1 MQGTDMWGKLIRH
14 LLPER
19 LHKAV
24 QEGNVKRVR
33 DLIAKGCDVNG
44 RDRHGGS
51 PLFYTANKGSVDC
64 ARLLLNNGADVNF
77 RAPEGGMPLHSA
89 LLKQHTELALFL
101 MDNGADIHA
110 ATVPGVTPLHMA
122 ALGGVG
128 KVLERLIREGA
139 DVNAVTKL
147 GQSAIMFSLLG
158 LNAGTTDSSACVRML
173 FAAGADPR
181 TGTALEENLL
191 HFKEE
196 VRDIF
201 LAEIKLLAKHSEDE
215 ELRQFAQRLCDVMR
229 EAVQSPVLGKMTQA
243 EEDYLTDWWISEPVA
258 VPFWDGREIRIIYTF
273 APEQDAEFIA
283 EADAAITNFL
293 AKTREDRLAVTPL
306 LDENCRMLSELT
318 DYGPDDKE
326 MKQRWLEPEGR
337 TTLWNCV
344 TPPDNIFVKRR
355 HRRDKDVYVSM
366 NMGCEWEEE
375 HGLLF
380 VYRKG
385 LQLTRISQSD
395 GHLTEAD
402 AFGKDDAEDELLSRF
417 SI

>member
-1 MQGTDMWGKLIRH
+1 MWGKLVRH
-14 LLPER
+14 FLPER

-24 QEGNVKRVR
+24 REGDVKRVR

-44 RDRHGGS
+44 RDRYGGS

-77 RAPEGGMPLHSA
+77 RAPQGGMPLHSA

-122 ALGGVG
+122 ALGGES

-139 DVNAVTKL
+139 DVNAVTTL
-147 GQSAIMFSLLG
+147 GQSAIMFALLG
-158 LNAGTTDSSACVRML
+158 LNAGTTSSSACVRTL
-173 FAAGADPR
+173 FAAGSDPR
-181 TGTALEENLL
+181 AGTALEETLM

-196 VRDIF
+196 VRNIF
-201 LAEIKLLAKHSEDE
+201 LAEIELLAKHCEDE
-215 ELRQFAQRLCDVMR
+215 ELHLFARRLIDVMR
-229 EAVQSPVLGKMTQA
+229 ETVQSPVLGRMTRA

-258 VPFWDGREIRIIYTF
+258 VPFWDGREMRVIYTF
-273 APEQDAEFIA
+273 DPEQDANFIA

-293 AKTREDRLAVTPL
+293 AKTREDRLALTPL
-306 LDENCRMLSELT
+306 LDDDCRMLRAAA
-318 DYGPDDKE
+318 DYARGDQAVKPH
-326 MKQRWLEPEGR
+326 WLEPEDR
-337 TTLWNCV
+337 TTLWNWV
-344 TPPDNIFVKRR
+344 TPPGNIFVRR
-355 HRRDKDVYVSM
+355 RDRRDKDIYVSM
-366 NMGCEWEEE
+366 NMGCGWEED

-380 VYRKG
+380 VYRRG
-385 LQLTRISQSD
+385 LKLTRLSRPD

-417 SI
+417 SA